1 MIIQMPTAKAPDTI
15 RTPDHGQLAS
25 YLTHGA
31 DLVYTDKAFWK
42 YDDERGIWASVPDEK
57 MTRKAEQVCR
67 EAGAEVTANRIS
79 GVLKLATGQA
89 YRRIQW
95 DQSGQRDVCAS
106 NGVLHYSGGK
116 WQVRPYQR
124 EDYRRVQLPIV
135 YDPQAECPRFQQYLQ
150 EVFAGTDDAPDRMR
164 ALVEFMGLSLTTTT
178 QFERAILLLGRGG
191 NGKSKV
197 LNLIQAMVGAGYRSA
212 VELSQLD
219 NPFQQSHLDGKL
231 INVMS
236 ETSTDGAMP
245 DATIKKIIS
254 GETLT
259 AERKF
264 KDAFDFRPVC
274 KMWLATNHL
283 PSTKD
288 FSDGL
293 FRRFI
298 ILQFPNRFD
307 DRPDVDHELDAKLKA
322 EISGILNFCL
332 DALAALY
339 DRNGLTTPASS
350 NELAKGWRLSSDQ
363 VEQFLDEAVIRD
375 NRAITASSDVYC
387 LYQAWASEAG
397 IRRTL
402 NRKNFTLRLEAH
414 GIEHGKSKGV
424 RSVFG
429 IRERLASD
437 MGGAK

>member
-191 NGKSKV
+191 NG
-197 LNLIQAMVGAGYRSA
+197 
-212 VELSQLD
+212 
-219 NPFQQSHLDGKL
+219 
-231 INVMS
+231 
-236 ETSTDGAMP
+236 
-245 DATIKKIIS
+245 
-254 GETLT
+254 
-259 AERKF
+259 
-264 KDAFDFRPVC
+264 
-274 KMWLATNHL
+274 
-283 PSTKD
+283 
-288 FSDGL
+288 
-293 FRRFI
+293 
-298 ILQFPNRFD
+298 
-307 DRPDVDHELDAKLKA
+307 
-322 EISGILNFCL
+322 
-332 DALAALY
+332 
-339 DRNGLTTPASS
+339 
-350 NELAKGWRLSSDQ
+350 
-363 VEQFLDEAVIRD
+363 
-375 NRAITASSDVYC
+375 
-387 LYQAWASEAG
+387 
-397 IRRTL
+397 
-402 NRKNFTLRLEAH
+402 
-414 GIEHGKSKGV
+414 
-424 RSVFG
+424 
-429 IRERLASD
+429 
-437 MGGAK
+437 